1 MKSSYEW
8 LGDYLVDYLLL
19 IPSPSF
25 MSYELNEE
33 SNYEVHFDLCAKPL
47 AAIYPATLKS
57 GTYMWNENLKKKYY
71 LQGTTL
77 EIEIQ

>member
-1 MKSSYEW
+1 
-8 LGDYLVDYLLL
+8 
-19 IPSPSF
+19 

-33 SNYEVHFDLCAKPL
+33 SKYEVHFELCAKPL